1 LELIRSRIHEIR
13 GQRVMLDFELAELYQ
28 VETRILNQA
37 VKRNPARFPTDFMFQ
52 LTQDEWDAMSSQF
65 VMTSV
70 MKRPKR
76 AIPYAFT
83 EHGVIMLS
91 SVLKSDVAIQVSILV
106 ARAFVAMRQFM
117 ALPKTDKL
125 SILEQRI
132 ERLENYIE
140 EVMADM
146 NDVNEDTRMQ
156 IELISESLAELQAAD
171 RPGKADRPR
180 IGFRP

>member
-1 LELIRSRIHEIR
+1 
-13 GQRVMLDFELAELYQ
+13 
-28 VETRILNQA
+28 
-37 VKRNPARFPTDFMFQ
+37 
-52 LTQDEWDAMSSQF
+52 
-65 VMTSV
+65 
-70 MKRPKR
+70 
-76 AIPYAFT
+76 
-83 EHGVIMLS
+83 MLS

-132 ERLENYIE
+132 ERLESYILESYIE

-171 RPGKADRPR
+171 RRPKADRPR